1 MPTSRTSARRHRGR
15 PRDAGFTLIELLVV
29 LVVVA
34 LIAAVV
40 APPLSKAT
48 GLSRMSH
55 ERRAV
60 VSALREARAQAIV
73 TGRSVDFIAV
83 DAARWRSGDSTHRLG
98 GSLTMSLDVPPAGID
113 DDGLRFIR
121 FFADGRST
129 GGLVQLRRE
138 DAARTVRVD
147 WITGHV
153 RQAQ

>member
-1 MPTSRTSARRHRGR
+1 MPTSRTSTRLDGGT

-34 LIAAVV
+34 LVAAVV
-40 APPLSKAT
+40 APSLGTAM
-48 GLSRMSH
+48 GLSRMNN

-73 TGRSVDFIAV
+73 TGRSVDFIAL
-83 DAARWRSGDSTHRLG
+83 DAVRWRAGDSTHRLS
-98 GSLTMSLDVPPAGID
+98 GSLTMSVDVPPAGVD
-113 DDGLRFIR
+113 DDGLPFIR

-129 GGLVQLRRE
+129 GGLVYLRR
-138 DAARTVRVD
+138 DSAARTVRVD
-147 WITGHV
+147 WMTGHV